1 MSLLHKLRLRIA
13 PPSIADPDFGR
24 LLFMYIPNSQERSY
38 WECEW
43 PFPKTGTVVS
53 IGLPGAEAGPTRA
66 GRQFYLALS
75 DRFEEILAAARP
87 KLEQVF
93 QTWLG
98 RELPADVF
106 TVVKLS
112 GFHVEDP
119 EERPTRWSVSFE
131 ATGDRWL
138 GITVPFIAD
147 QPQEAIVD
155 T

>member
-1 MSLLHKLRLRIA
+1 MGLFHKLRLRIA
-13 PPSIADPDFGR
+13 PPSMTDPDFGR
-24 LLFMYIPNSQERSY
+24 LLFMYIPNAPERSY

-43 PFPKTGTVVS
+43 QFPKTGTVIS
-53 IGLPGAEAGPTRA
+53 IGLPGTEAGPTTA
-66 GRQFYLALS
+66 SRQFYLALS

-93 QTWLG
+93 QTWLR

-112 GFHVEDP
+112 GFGVEAL
-119 EERPTRWSVSFE
+119 EERPPRWNVSFE

-138 GITVPFIAD
+138 GITVPFVAD
-147 QPQEAIVD
+147 QAQEAIVD